1 MKIDNTQRF
10 DEVRAEAETLAGF
23 LLEATQVIPVPGKKF
38 ILEGYIFTIEAIE
51 NNRIQRIKVTIPKK
65 N

>member
-1 MKIDNTQRF
+1 MNIENPQRF

-23 LLEATQVIPVPGKKF
+23 LLEAIQVIPMPGKNF
-38 ILEGYIFTIEAIE
+38 TFEGYIFTIETIE

-65 N
+65 